1 MEAVGQLTG
10 GVAHD
15 FNNVLQII
23 GGNLQ
28 LLQGDPRQD
37 DRSRQRIRTAI
48 GAVDRGAKLSSQL
61 LAFARRQPL
70 QPRSI
75 NLERVV
81 QNMDDLLRR
90 AVGENIEI
98 STVVT
103 HELWNS
109 MLDPNQVEN
118 LIINT
123 AINARDAMPN
133 GGRLTLQIDNVQL
146 TDPAF
151 LSQADLAAGDY
162 VELQISDNG
171 AGM

>member
-1 MEAVGQLTG
+1 MFSPT
-10 GVAHD
+10 
-15 FNNVLQII
+15 
-23 GGNLQ
+23 
-28 LLQGDPRQD
+28 
-37 DRSRQRIRTAI
+37 
-48 GAVDRGAKLSSQL
+48 
-61 LAFARRQPL
+61 ARRQPL

-81 QNMDDLLRR
+81 LNMDDLLRR

-98 STVVT
+98 STVIT
-103 HELWNS
+103 HDLWNT

-123 AINARDAMPN
+123 AINSRDAMPN

-146 TDPAF
+146 SDPAF
-151 LSQADLAAGDY
+151 LSQADLPPGDY

-171 AGM
+171 AGMSPEVRERAYEPFFTT